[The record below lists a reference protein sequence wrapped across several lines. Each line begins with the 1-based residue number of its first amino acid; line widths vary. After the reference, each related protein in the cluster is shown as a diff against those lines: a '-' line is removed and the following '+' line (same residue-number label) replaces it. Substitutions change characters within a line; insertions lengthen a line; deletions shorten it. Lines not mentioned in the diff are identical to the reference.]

1 MTGYN
6 SCRLSG
12 CLSFLLLGAENVF
25 QQDKPQGTTW
35 CLNYPSVL
43 LFGFL
48 SIRLHKG
55 SESPAIDHRCII
67 SVPYITD
74 QGMHFP
80 AVKSINAKVIFRSRR
95 NTGIQV
101 ELSDLYQGKTYIC
114 TTKTKVANN
123 SLCVELKDLF
133 SVNLLLVGGRWDRR
147 REVRKEEWNGELYFV
162 NILALFKTTK
172 YSHLDFY

>member
-25 QQDKPQGTTW
+25 QQDKPNGTTW

-48 SIRLHKG
+48 SIWLHKG

-67 SVPYITD
+67 SVPYIID

-80 AVKSINAKVIFRSRR
+80 AVKSINTKVIFRSRR

-101 ELSDLYQGKTYIC
+101 ELSDLYRGQTYIC
-114 TTKTKVANN
+114 AIKTKVANN

-133 SVNLLLVGGRWDRR
+133 SINFGYWLGDGEIEEGRWEKRS
-147 REVRKEEWNGELYFV
+147 GMV
-162 NILALFKTTK
+162 NYIVLISWLFLK
-172 YSHLDFY
+172 